1 MSKISAVDFT
11 NLQNYSPPE
20 DWLKI
25 LTLDAH
31 TAGEPLRIFLKGYP
45 ELKGKTIL
53 EKRRYAKE
61 NYDYLRTSLM
71 FEPRGHADMY
81 GCIITGPVT
90 EEADFGIL
98 FLHNEGYS
106 TMCGHAIIAITKV
119 AVETGFVKLVEPE
132 TQIKIDS
139 PAGLITSYANIK
151 NGKVEEVYFHN
162 VPSFVQ
168 LMNEEIKV
176 KGLGKV
182 KFDIAFGGA
191 FYAFVDAD
199 ELGITMTPGNYR
211 QLIEK
216 GMDIKRAVMKNY
228 ELKHPYDEELN
239 FLYGTIF
246 TGKALNENAD
256 SRNVCIFA
264 EGEVDRSPT
273 GTGVSA
279 RMAVHYAK
287 GDIKLNQT
295 MVIESILGTS
305 FKASPIKETTF
316 GNYKAVIP
324 EVTGTAFITGKNEFW
339 IDPEDP
345 LKLGFILR

>member
-1 MSKISAVDFT
+1 MPKISAVNFT
-11 NLQNYSPPE
+11 NLKNYSPP
-20 DWLKI
+20 DSWLKI
-25 LTLDAH
+25 STIDAH
-31 TAGEPLRIFLKGYP
+31 TGGEPLRIILTGYP

-53 EKRRYAKE
+53 EKRKFAKD
-61 NYDYLRTSLM
+61 NYDHLRTAIM

-81 GCIITGPVT
+81 GCILTEPVT
-90 EEADFGIL
+90 QEADFGIL

-119 AVETGFVKLVEPE
+119 AVETGFVKTVNPVTE
-132 TQIKIDS
+132 IKIDS
-139 PAGLITSYANIK
+139 PAGLITSYAKIRD
-151 NGKVEEVYFHN
+151 GKVENVYFHN

-168 LMNEEIKV
+168 ILNNEIEV

-182 KFDIAFGGA
+182 KFDIAYGGA
-191 FYAFVDAD
+191 FYAFVNAD
-199 ELGITMTPGNYR
+199 LLGIPMTPENYR

-228 ELKHPYDEELN
+228 KLEHPFDEDLN

-246 TGKALNENAD
+246 TGKALNGNAD

-279 RMAVHYAK
+279 RMALHYAK
-287 GDIKLNQT
+287 GEIKLNES
-295 MVIESILGTS
+295 MIIESILGTR
-305 FKASPIKETTF
+305 FIASPIKETKF
-316 GNYKAVIP
+316 GPYNAVIP
-324 EVTGTAFITGKNEFW
+324 EVSGEAFITGKNEFW
-339 IDPEDP
+339 IDPADP
-345 LKLGFILR
+345 LKNGFILR